1 MLGLHNNLRKMN
13 MKKKFFNFKVICA
26 VFFAIFLHT
35 SNAKSESSYSLLI
48 EEDFTGVMLVLRSSN
63 GNVNGKIISYGG
75 YKWFKKVFEINSS
88 KEETFIQP
96 SNLGIDGD
104 MRSWMLE
111 RYQIDDFD
119 FDYNIRGSDALINFN
134 SPQSINEIEG
144 YIAKKESFSLSAYQP
159 SVAWYGGT
167 FIPLKSINQLISL
180 SKNNPRTFCK
190 VLAEKEVI
198 NFNNRDISSGN
209 IVNLLKNRGYQCDN
223 FLNLTAASSA
233 QKKDINIEEFA
244 KKNYQPKK
252 EINYKNY
259 WWVVI
264 IIALGTFFL
273 YTRTVS
279 KPKRRLV
286 KIEPKGFKKDLINF
300 WEGKISYGYSYWVCY
315 TIIGSIISLPAL
327 FLFED
332 KFIDS
337 AGTALIFI
345 LIIYLGLLIVSKIYL
360 VVGTWRSAELYKK
373 LKIKKKENSIFGYLG
388 QIGIVL
394 SLLRSFM
401 EVFK

>member
-1 MLGLHNNLRKMN
+1 
-13 MKKKFFNFKVICA
+13 MKKKFFNIKIIFT
-26 VFFAIFLHT
+26 VFFAIFLQT
-35 SNAKSESSYSLLI
+35 SNVKSDSNYSLLI
-48 EEDFTGVMLVLRSSN
+48 EEDFKDIMLVLRNSN
-63 GNVNGKIISYGG
+63 GDVNGKIISYGG
-75 YKWFKKVFEINSS
+75 YKWFKKVYENNSS

-111 RYQIDDFD
+111 RYQIDDFS
-119 FDYNIRGSDALINFN
+119 FDYNNRGSDALLNFN
-134 SPQSINEIEG
+134 SPQSINDIEG
-144 YIAKKESFSLSAYQP
+144 YIAKKESFSLSTYQP
-159 SVAWYGGT
+159 SVAWYAGT
-167 FIPLKSINQLISL
+167 FIPIKNINQLISL

-190 VLAEKEVI
+190 VLTEKEVI
-198 NFNNRDISSGN
+198 NLNNRDVSSGN
-209 IVNLLKNRGYQCDN
+209 IVNLLKNKGYQCDN
-223 FLNLTAASSA
+223 FFNLTVTPSA
-233 QKKDINIEEFA
+233 KKKDISKDELT
-244 KKNYQPKK
+244 KKNYHPKK

-286 KIEPKGFKKDLINF
+286 KIEPKGFKKDLKNF

-327 FLFED
+327 FVFED
-332 KFIDS
+332 KYIDS
-337 AGTALIFI
+337 ASIALIFI
-345 LIIYLGLLIVSKIYL
+345 LMIYLGLLIVSKIYL

-388 QIGIVL
+388 QISIVL

>member
-1 MLGLHNNLRKMN
+1 
-13 MKKKFFNFKVICA
+13 MKKKFFNIKIIFT
-26 VFFAIFLHT
+26 VFFAIFLQT
-35 SNAKSESSYSLLI
+35 SNVKSDSNYSLLI
-48 EEDFTGVMLVLRSSN
+48 EEDFKDIMLVLRNSN
-63 GNVNGKIISYGG
+63 GDVNSKIISYGG
-75 YKWFKKVFEINSS
+75 YKWFKKVYENNSS

-111 RYQIDDFD
+111 RYQIDDFS
-119 FDYNIRGSDALINFN
+119 FDYNNRGSDALLNFN
-134 SPQSINEIEG
+134 SPQSINDIEG
-144 YIAKKESFSLSAYQP
+144 YIAKKESFSLSTYQP
-159 SVAWYGGT
+159 SVAWYAGT
-167 FIPLKSINQLISL
+167 FIPIKNINQLISL

-190 VLAEKEVI
+190 VLTEKEVI
-198 NFNNRDISSGN
+198 NLNNRDVSSGN

-223 FLNLTAASSA
+223 FFNLTVTPSA
-233 QKKDINIEEFA
+233 KKKDISKDELT
-244 KKNYQPKK
+244 KKNYHPKK

-286 KIEPKGFKKDLINF
+286 KIEPKGFKKDLKNF

-327 FLFED
+327 FVFED
-332 KFIDS
+332 KYIDS
-337 AGTALIFI
+337 ASIALIFI
-345 LIIYLGLLIVSKIYL
+345 LMIYLGLLIVSKIYL

-388 QIGIVL
+388 QISIVL

>member
-1 MLGLHNNLRKMN
+1 
-13 MKKKFFNFKVICA
+13 MKKKFFNIKIIFT
-26 VFFAIFLHT
+26 VFFAIFLQT
-35 SNAKSESSYSLLI
+35 SNVKSDSHYSLLI
-48 EEDFTGVMLVLRSSN
+48 EEDFKDIMLVLRNSN
-63 GNVNGKIISYGG
+63 GDVNGKIISYGG
-75 YKWFKKVFEINSS
+75 YKWFKKVYENNSS

-111 RYQIDDFD
+111 RYQIDDFSY
-119 FDYNIRGSDALINFN
+119 DYNNRGSDALLNFN
-134 SPQSINEIEG
+134 SPQSINDIEG
-144 YIAKKESFSLSAYQP
+144 YIAKKESFSLSTYQP
-159 SVAWYGGT
+159 SVAWYAGT
-167 FIPLKSINQLISL
+167 FIPIKNINQLISL

-190 VLAEKEVI
+190 VLTEKEVI
-198 NFNNRDISSGN
+198 NLNNRDVSSGN

-223 FLNLTAASSA
+223 FFNLTVTPSA
-233 QKKDINIEEFA
+233 KKKNISKDELT
-244 KKNYQPKK
+244 KKNYHPKK

-286 KIEPKGFKKDLINF
+286 KIEPKGFKKDLKNF

-315 TIIGSIISLPAL
+315 TIIGSIISLPA
-327 FLFED
+327 FFVFED
-332 KFIDS
+332 KYIDS
-337 AGTALIFI
+337 ASIALIFI
-345 LIIYLGLLIVSKIYL
+345 LMIYLGLLIVSKIYL

-373 LKIKKKENSIFGYLG
+373 LKSWGD
-388 QIGIVL
+388 
-394 SLLRSFM
+394 LL
-401 EVFK
+401 V